1 MNSIVIGSGFGGI
14 AAALRL
20 KAKGHKVKLIEKHP
34 DLGGRARVFKRNG
47 FIYDAGPTV
56 ITAPYLI
63 NELFELFN
71 KDPKNYIELTPLK
84 IWYQFIFEDKTKFNY
99 SGDEIEMKDQIE
111 KLSKEDVN
119 GYEKLVNFTKK
130 IFDKGFLELA
140 DVPFDKPFVMMQQLP
155 ALLKLKSYKSVY
167 SLVSS
172 YIKNEKL
179 RRMLSMHPLLVGGN
193 PFTTTSIYGL
203 ILYLEKKWGI
213 HYSVGGTGNIIKGFE
228 KLMNEV
234 GIEIIKNTEV
244 TEIITKNNKI
254 SGVKLNN
261 ENEIDADNVVC
272 NADPPAFYEKMLSKS
287 NENSMLF
294 NWKKNRMEYS
304 MGLFVYYFGT
314 KKIYENVEHHT
325 IKFGN
330 KYEEHLDDI
339 FNKKKLNNENEIG
352 ADNVVCNA
360 DPPAFYEKMLSKSN
374 ESSMLFNWKKNR
386 MEYSMGLFVYYFGT
400 KKIYENVEHHTIKFG
415 NKYKEHLDDIF
426 DKKKLNNDISYYLH
440 RPTATDKTMAPEGN
454 DCFYVLVPV
463 PNNQSKINWET
474 EGEKMKNLVIE
485 KMEKDLMPDLKN
497 NIVEDF
503 YLTPDYFEKELNT
516 KFGSGFSIQPKFT
529 QSAYFRFHNKSEIY
543 DGLYFV
549 GAGTHPGAGVPGVLS
564 SAKVL
569 DKLF

>member
-20 KAKGHKVKLIEKHP
+20 KAKGHKVTLIEKHP
-34 DLGGRARVFKRNG
+34 DLGGRARVFRKNG
-47 FIYDAGPTV
+47 FIFDGGPTV

-63 NELFELFN
+63 NELFELFKKN
-71 KDPKNYIELTPLK
+71 PKDYIKLSPLK
-84 IWYQFIFEDKTKFNY
+84 VWYQFVFEDKSKFNY
-99 SGDEIEMKDQIE
+99 SGNENEMKAQIKE
-111 KLSKEDVN
+111 LNKEDVK

-130 IFDKGFLELA
+130 IFDKGFTELA
-140 DVPFDKPFVMMQQLP
+140 DIPFDKPFVMMQQLP
-155 ALLKLKSYKSVY
+155 SLLKLKSYKSVY

-213 HYSVGGTGNIIKGFE
+213 HYSMGGTGNIIKGFE

-234 GIEIIKNTEV
+234 GIKVIKGNEV
-244 TEIITKNNKI
+244 TKILSKNNKI
-254 SGVKLNN
+254 TSIQLDNHDY
-261 ENEIDADNVVC
+261 IDADNVIC
-272 NADPPAFYEKMLSKS
+272 NADPPAVYEKLLDEK
-287 NENSMLF
+287 NNNSF
-294 NWKKNRMEYS
+294 FFKWKKKRMEYS

-314 KKIYENVEHHT
+314 KKIYEHVEHHT
-325 IKFGN
+325 IKFG
-330 KYEEHLDDI
+330 
-339 FNKKKLNNENEIG
+339 
-352 ADNVVCNA
+352 
-360 DPPAFYEKMLSKSN
+360 S
-374 ESSMLFNWKKNR
+374 
-386 MEYSMGLFVYYFGT
+386 
-400 KKIYENVEHHTIKFG
+400 
-415 NKYKEHLDDIF
+415 KYKEHLDDIF

-440 RPTATDKTMAPEGN
+440 RPSATDKSMAPEGN

-463 PNNQSKINWET
+463 PNNQSGIDWSI
-474 EGEKMKNLVIE
+474 EGDKMKKLIID
-485 KMEKDLMPDLKN
+485 KMENDLMPNLRN

-503 YLTPDYFEKELNT
+503 YLTPDYFEKDLNT

-569 DKLF
+569 DKIL

>member
-20 KAKGHKVKLIEKHP
+20 KAKGHEVKLIEKHP
-34 DLGGRARVFKRNG
+34 DLGGRARVFKKNG
-47 FIYDAGPTV
+47 FTFDGGPTV

-71 KDPKNYIELTPLK
+71 KDPKHYIELSPLK

-99 SGDEIEMKDQIE
+99 SGDETSMIKQIE
-111 KLSKEDVN
+111 NINKDDVK
-119 GYEKLVNFTKK
+119 GYQKLVAFTKK
-130 IFDKGFLELA
+130 IFDKGFTELA

-167 SLVSS
+167 SLVSTF
-172 YIKNEKL
+172 IKNEKL

-213 HYSVGGTGNIIKGFE
+213 HYSMGGTGNIIKGLE
-228 KLMNEV
+228 KLMQEEGV
-234 GIEIIKNTEV
+234 DIIKNSEV
-244 TEIITKNNKI
+244 TEIVSKSNKI
-254 SGVKLNN
+254 TGVKLNDKDIIEA
-261 ENEIDADNVVC
+261 ENVIC
-272 NADPPAFYEKMLSKS
+272 NADPPAFYEKMQKMNGQGSFI
-287 NENSMLF
+287 F
-294 NWKKNRMEYS
+294 NWKKKRMQYS

-314 KKIYENVEHHT
+314 KKVYE
-325 IKFGN
+325 
-330 KYEEHLDDI
+330 D
-339 FNKKKLNNENEIG
+339 
-352 ADNVVCNA
+352 
-360 DPPAFYEKMLSKSN
+360 
-374 ESSMLFNWKKNR
+374 
-386 MEYSMGLFVYYFGT
+386 
-400 KKIYENVEHHTIKFG
+400 VEHHTIKFG
-415 NKYKEHLDDIF
+415 NKYKEHLEDIF
-426 DKKKLNNDISYYLH
+426 NNKKLNNDISYYLH
-440 RPTATDKTMAPEGN
+440 RPSATDKSMAPEGN

-463 PNNQSKINWET
+463 PNNQSKIDWQT
-474 EGEKMKNLVIE
+474 EGENMKNLVID
-485 KMEKDLMPDLKN
+485 KMEKDLMPNLRE
-497 NIVEDF
+497 NIVADF

-569 DKLF
+569 DKLL

>member
-20 KAKGHKVKLIEKHP
+20 KAKGHKVTLIEKHP
-34 DLGGRARVFKRNG
+34 DLGGRARVFKKNG
-47 FIYDAGPTV
+47 FIFDGGPTV

-63 NELFELFN
+63 NELFELFKKN
-71 KDPKNYIELTPLK
+71 PKDYIKLSPLK
-84 IWYQFIFEDKTKFNY
+84 VWYQFVFEDKSKFNY
-99 SGDEIEMKDQIE
+99 SGNENEMKAQIKE
-111 KLSKEDVN
+111 LNKEDVE
-119 GYEKLVNFTKK
+119 GYEKLVSFTKK
-130 IFDKGFLELA
+130 IFDKGFTELA
-140 DVPFDKPFVMMQQLP
+140 DIPFDKPFVMMQQLP
-155 ALLKLKSYKSVY
+155 SLLKLKSYKSVY

-213 HYSVGGTGNIIKGFE
+213 HYSMGGTGNIIKGFE

-234 GIEIIKNTEV
+234 GIKVIKGNEV
-244 TEIITKNNKI
+244 TKILSKNNKI
-254 SGVKLNN
+254 TSIQLDNHDY
-261 ENEIDADNVVC
+261 IDADNVIC
-272 NADPPAFYEKMLSKS
+272 NADPPAVYEKLLDEK
-287 NENSMLF
+287 NNNSFLF
-294 NWKKNRMEYS
+294 KWKKKRMEYS

-314 KKIYENVEHHT
+314 KKIYDNVEHHT
-325 IKFGN
+325 IKFG
-330 KYEEHLDDI
+330 
-339 FNKKKLNNENEIG
+339 
-352 ADNVVCNA
+352 
-360 DPPAFYEKMLSKSN
+360 S
-374 ESSMLFNWKKNR
+374 
-386 MEYSMGLFVYYFGT
+386 
-400 KKIYENVEHHTIKFG
+400 
-415 NKYKEHLDDIF
+415 KYKEHLDDIF

-440 RPTATDKTMAPEGN
+440 RPSATDKSMAPEGN

-463 PNNQSKINWET
+463 PNNQSGIDWSI
-474 EGEKMKNLVIE
+474 EGDKMKKLIID
-485 KMEKDLMPDLKN
+485 KMENDLMPNLRN

-503 YLTPDYFEKELNT
+503 YLTPDYFEKDLNT

-569 DKLF
+569 DKIL

>member
-1 MNSIVIGSGFGGI
+1 MNSIIIGSGFGGI

-20 KAKGHKVKLIEKHP
+20 KAKGHKVTLIEKHP
-34 DLGGRARVFKRNG
+34 DLGGRARVFRKNG
-47 FIYDAGPTV
+47 FIFDGGPTV

-63 NELFELFN
+63 NELFELFK
-71 KDPKNYIELTPLK
+71 KDPKDYIKLSPLK
-84 IWYQFIFEDKTKFNY
+84 VWYQFVFEDKSKFNY
-99 SGDEIEMKDQIE
+99 SGNENEMKAQIE
-111 KLSKEDVN
+111 ELNKEDVK
-119 GYEKLVNFTKK
+119 GYEKLVSFTKK
-130 IFDKGFLELA
+130 IFDKGFTELA
-140 DVPFDKPFVMMQQLP
+140 DIPFDKPFVMMQQLP
-155 ALLKLKSYKSVY
+155 SLLKLKSYKSVY

-213 HYSVGGTGNIIKGFE
+213 HYSMGGTGNIIKGFE

-234 GIEIIKNTEV
+234 GIKVIKGNEV
-244 TEIITKNNKI
+244 TKILSKNNKI
-254 SGVKLNN
+254 TSIQLDNHDY
-261 ENEIDADNVVC
+261 IDADNVIC
-272 NADPPAFYEKMLSKS
+272 NADPPAVYEKLLDEK
-287 NENSMLF
+287 NNNSFLF
-294 NWKKNRMEYS
+294 KWKKKRMEYS

-314 KKIYENVEHHT
+314 NKIYDNVEHHK
-325 IKFGN
+325 IKFG
-330 KYEEHLDDI
+330 
-339 FNKKKLNNENEIG
+339 
-352 ADNVVCNA
+352 
-360 DPPAFYEKMLSKSN
+360 S
-374 ESSMLFNWKKNR
+374 
-386 MEYSMGLFVYYFGT
+386 
-400 KKIYENVEHHTIKFG
+400 
-415 NKYKEHLDDIF
+415 KYKEHLDDIF

-440 RPTATDKTMAPEGN
+440 RPSATDKSMAPEGN

-463 PNNQSKINWET
+463 PNNQSGIDWSI
-474 EGEKMKNLVIE
+474 EGDKMKKLIID
-485 KMEKDLMPDLKN
+485 KMENDLMPNLRN

-503 YLTPDYFEKELNT
+503 YLTPDYFEKDLNT

-569 DKLF
+569 DKIL

>member
-20 KAKGHKVKLIEKHP
+20 RAKGHEVTLIEKHS

-47 FIYDAGPTV
+47 FTFDGGPTV

-63 NELFELFN
+63 NELFELFK
-71 KDPKNYIELTPLK
+71 KDPKDYIKISPLK
-84 IWYQFIFEDKTKFNY
+84 IWYQFIFEDKIKFDY
-99 SGDEIEMKDQIE
+99 SGNESEMKNQIE
-111 KLSKEDVN
+111 KISKEDVK

-130 IFDKGFLELA
+130 IFDKGFTELA
-140 DVPFDKPFVMMQQLP
+140 DIPFDKPFVMMQQLP

-213 HYSVGGTGNIIKGFE
+213 HYSMGGTGNIIKGYE
-228 KLMNEV
+228 KLMSEV
-234 GIEIIKNTEV
+234 GINVMKKSEV
-244 TEIITKNNKI
+244 TKIISKNGKI
-254 SGVKLNN
+254 YGVQINGQNN
-261 ENEIDADNVVC
+261 LEADNVIC
-272 NADPPAFYEKMLSKS
+272 NADPPAVYEKLL
-287 NENSMLF
+287 NENTNNSFLF

-314 KKIYENVEHHT
+314 KKIY
-325 IKFGN
+325 
-330 KYEEHLDDI
+330 D
-339 FNKKKLNNENEIG
+339 
-352 ADNVVCNA
+352 
-360 DPPAFYEKMLSKSN
+360 
-374 ESSMLFNWKKNR
+374 
-386 MEYSMGLFVYYFGT
+386 
-400 KKIYENVEHHTIKFG
+400 NVEHHTIKFG

-426 DKKKLNNDISYYLH
+426 NKKKLNKDISYYLH
-440 RPTATDKTMAPEGN
+440 RPTATDRSMAPEGN

-463 PNNQSKINWET
+463 PNNQSGIDWDI
-474 EGEKMKNLVIE
+474 EGEKMKSLIID
-485 KMEKDLMPDLKN
+485 KMEKDLMPNLQE
-497 NIVEDF
+497 NIIEDF
-503 YLTPDYFEKELNT
+503 YLTPNYFENDLNT

-569 DKLF
+569 DKIL

>member
-20 KAKGHKVKLIEKHP
+20 KAKGNKVILIEKHS
-34 DLGGRARVFKRNG
+34 DLGGRARVFKKNG
-47 FIYDAGPTV
+47 FIFDGGPTV

-63 NELFELFN
+63 NELFELFK
-71 KDPKNYIELTPLK
+71 KDPKDYIKLSPLK
-84 IWYQFIFEDKTKFNY
+84 TWYQFIFEDKSKFDY
-99 SGDEIEMKDQIE
+99 SGNEIEMKNQIE
-111 KLSKEDVN
+111 KLNKEDVK

-130 IFDKGFLELA
+130 IFEKGFIELA
-140 DVPFDKPFVMMQQLP
+140 EIPFDKPFVMMRQLP

-172 YIKNEKL
+172 YIKNEKI
-179 RRMLSMHPLLVGGN
+179 RRILSMHPLLVGGN

-213 HYSVGGTGNIIKGFE
+213 HYSMGGTGNIIKGFE
-228 KLMNEV
+228 KLMDEV
-234 GIEIIKNTEV
+234 GIEVLKNSEV
-244 TEIITKNNKI
+244 TKIISKNKKI
-254 SGVKLNN
+254 TGVQINN
-261 ENEIDADNVVC
+261 NTNISADNVIC
-272 NADPPAFYEKMLSKS
+272 NADPPAVYEKLLDDSS
-287 NENSMLF
+287 HSPFLF
-294 NWKKNRMEYS
+294 KWKKNRMEYS

-314 KKIYENVEHHT
+314 K
-325 IKFGN
+325 IK
-330 KYEEHLDDI
+330 YD
-339 FNKKKLNNENEIG
+339 
-352 ADNVVCNA
+352 
-360 DPPAFYEKMLSKSN
+360 
-374 ESSMLFNWKKNR
+374 
-386 MEYSMGLFVYYFGT
+386 
-400 KKIYENVEHHTIKFG
+400 NVEHHTIKFG

-426 DKKKLNNDISYYLH
+426 NKKKLNNDISYYLH
-440 RPTATDKTMAPEGN
+440 RPSATDKSMAPEGN

-463 PNNQSKINWET
+463 PNNQSGINWNI
-474 EGEKMKNLVIE
+474 EGEKMKTLVIN
-485 KMEKDLMPDLKN
+485 KMEKDLMPNLKE

-503 YLTPDYFEKELNT
+503 YLTPDYFENDLNT

-569 DKLF
+569 DKIL

>member
-20 KAKGHKVKLIEKHP
+20 KAKGHKVTLIEKHP
-34 DLGGRARVFKRNG
+34 DLGGRARVFRKNG
-47 FIYDAGPTV
+47 FIFDGGPTV
-56 ITAPYLI
+56 ITAPHLI
-63 NELFELFN
+63 NELFELFKKN
-71 KDPKNYIELTPLK
+71 PKDYIKLSPLK
-84 IWYQFIFEDKTKFNY
+84 VWYQFVFEDKSKFNY
-99 SGDEIEMKDQIE
+99 SGNENEMKAQIKE
-111 KLSKEDVN
+111 LNKEDVK

-130 IFDKGFLELA
+130 IFDKGFTELA
-140 DVPFDKPFVMMQQLP
+140 DIPFDKPFVMMQQLP
-155 ALLKLKSYKSVY
+155 SLLKLKSYKSVY

-213 HYSVGGTGNIIKGFE
+213 HYSMGGTGNIIKGFE

-234 GIEIIKNTEV
+234 GIKVIKGNEV
-244 TEIITKNNKI
+244 TKILSKNNKI
-254 SGVKLNN
+254 TSIQLDNHDY
-261 ENEIDADNVVC
+261 IDADNVIC
-272 NADPPAFYEKMLSKS
+272 NADPPAVYEKLL
-287 NENSMLF
+287 NEKNNNSFLF
-294 NWKKNRMEYS
+294 KWKKKRMEYS

-314 KKIYENVEHHT
+314 KKIYDNVEHHT
-325 IKFGN
+325 IKFG
-330 KYEEHLDDI
+330 
-339 FNKKKLNNENEIG
+339 
-352 ADNVVCNA
+352 
-360 DPPAFYEKMLSKSN
+360 S
-374 ESSMLFNWKKNR
+374 
-386 MEYSMGLFVYYFGT
+386 
-400 KKIYENVEHHTIKFG
+400 
-415 NKYKEHLDDIF
+415 KYKEHLDDIF

-440 RPTATDKTMAPEGN
+440 RPSATDKSMAPEGN

-463 PNNQSKINWET
+463 PNNQSGIDWSI
-474 EGEKMKNLVIE
+474 EGDKMKKLIID
-485 KMEKDLMPDLKN
+485 KMENDLMPNLRN

-503 YLTPDYFEKELNT
+503 YLTPDYFEKDLNT

-569 DKLF
+569 DKIF

>member
-20 KAKGHKVKLIEKHP
+20 RAKGHDVTLIEKHQ

-47 FIYDAGPTV
+47 FTFDGGPTV

-63 NELFELFN
+63 NELFELFKKN
-71 KDPKNYIELTPLK
+71 PKDYIELSPLK
-84 IWYQFIFEDKTKFNY
+84 IWYQFIFEDKSKFNY
-99 SGDEIEMKDQIE
+99 SGDENEMKAQIKE
-111 KLSKEDVN
+111 LSLEDVQ

-130 IFDKGFLELA
+130 IFDKGFTELA
-140 DVPFDKPFVMMQQLP
+140 DVPFDKPLVMMQQLP

-213 HYSVGGTGNIIKGFE
+213 HYSMGGTGNIIKGFE
-228 KLMNEV
+228 KLMSEV
-234 GIEIIKNTEV
+234 GIKVIKGNEVKKIISRNTKV
-244 TEIITKNNKI
+244 TGVQLSNNNTVNADIII
-254 SGVKLNN
+254 
-261 ENEIDADNVVC
+261 C
-272 NADPPAFYEKMLSKS
+272 NADPPAVYEKLLDGNNNKS
-287 NENSMLF
+287 FLF
-294 NWKKNRMEYS
+294 NWKK
-304 MGLFVYYFGT
+304 
-314 KKIYENVEHHT
+314 K
-325 IKFGN
+325 
-330 KYEEHLDDI
+330 
-339 FNKKKLNNENEIG
+339 
-352 ADNVVCNA
+352 
-360 DPPAFYEKMLSKSN
+360 
-374 ESSMLFNWKKNR
+374 R

-426 DKKKLNNDISYYLH
+426 DKKKLNEDVSYYLH
-440 RPTATDKTMAPEGN
+440 RPSATDKSMAPEGN

-463 PNNQSKINWET
+463 PNNQSRIDWNI
-474 EGEKMKNLVIE
+474 EGEKMKKLIIN
-485 KMEKDLMPDLKN
+485 KMEKDLMPNLN
-497 NIVEDF
+497 ENIVEDF
-503 YLTPDYFEKELNT
+503 YLTPDYFEKDLNT

-569 DKLF
+569 DKII

>member
-20 KAKGHKVKLIEKHP
+20 KAKGHQVTLVEKHP
-34 DLGGRARVFKRNG
+34 DLGGRARVFKKNG
-47 FIYDAGPTV
+47 FTFDGGPTV

-63 NELFELFN
+63 NELFDLFK
-71 KDPKNYIELTPLK
+71 KDPKDYIELTPLK
-84 IWYQFIFEDKTKFNY
+84 IWYQFIFEDKTKFDY
-99 SGDEIEMKDQIE
+99 SGNESEMKNQIQ
-111 KLSKEDVN
+111 KINKTDVK

-130 IFDKGFLELA
+130 IFDKGFTELA
-140 DVPFDKPFVMMQQLP
+140 DVPFDKPFVMMKQLP

-172 YIKNEKL
+172 YIQSEKL

-193 PFTTTSIYGL
+193 PFSTTSIYGL

-213 HYSVGGTGNIIKGFE
+213 HYSMGGTGNIIKGYE

-234 GIEIIKNTEV
+234 GIKILKESEV
-244 TEIITKNNKI
+244 TKIISKNNKI
-254 SGVKLNN
+254 SGVQINSQIN
-261 ENEIDADNVVC
+261 IDADNVIC
-272 NADPPAFYEKMLSKS
+272 NADPPAVYEKLLGQNK
-287 NENSMLF
+287 NNSILF
-294 NWKKNRMEYS
+294 NWKKN
-304 MGLFVYYFGT
+304 
-314 KKIYENVEHHT
+314 H
-325 IKFGN
+325 
-330 KYEEHLDDI
+330 
-339 FNKKKLNNENEIG
+339 
-352 ADNVVCNA
+352 
-360 DPPAFYEKMLSKSN
+360 
-374 ESSMLFNWKKNR
+374 

-426 DKKKLNNDISYYLH
+426 DKKKLNKDISYYLH
-440 RPTATDKTMAPEGN
+440 RPTATDKSMAPDGN

-463 PNNQSKINWET
+463 PNNQSKINWDI
-474 EGEKMKNLVIE
+474 EGEKMKKLVVD
-485 KMEKDLMPDLKN
+485 KMEKDLMPNLSE

-503 YLTPDYFEKELNT
+503 YLTPDYFEKDLNT
-516 KFGSGFSIQPKFT
+516 KYGSGFSIQPKFT
-529 QSAYFRFHNKSEIY
+529 QSAYFRFHNKSEVY

-569 DKLF
+569 DKII